1 MTEPECTALLD
12 GAAACLLAV
21 AYGDPLSTPPTVRVP
36 CLWAV
41 ELLASVGAV
50 PTRWIPSDDAP
61 ASEWIR
67 DALAILAQLP
77 SESFAQD
84 AVLDAASAACAALD
98 ATS

>member
-21 AYGDPLSTPPTVRVP
+21 AYGDPLTTPPTVRLP

-50 PTRWIPSDDAP
+50 PTRWIPRDHAP

-67 DALAILAQLP
+67 DALAILGRLP
-77 SESFAQD
+77 TDLFAED
-84 AVLDAASAACAALD
+84 AVLEAAATACAALD